1 MERFTMTRRHSI
13 RKTIATAARTIV
25 FTAIALTAIAA
36 PAHAQQPA
44 SPPPDHVVIDVVSV
58 NGSGCPQN
66 TAAVALSQD
75 STAFT
80 VTYSNYMAQAGPQAS
95 PTGFRKNCQLGVRV
109 HVPQGFTYAVT
120 KADYRGFASLAR
132 GASAVEQAN
141 YYFQGATPTARAR
154 QQFTGPYNN
163 DWQATDTVGVAS
175 LAWAPCGAF
184 RDLNIN
190 TELRVNRGNSAPSA
204 TSFITMDSTDT
215 SISTLYHLAWKHC

>member
-1 MERFTMTRRHSI
+1 MTGYSI
-13 RKTIATAARTIV
+13 RTRLGIAARTMV
-25 FTAIALTAIAA
+25 LAALALTATTA
-36 PAHAQQPA
+36 PAHAQQPS

-66 TAAVALSQD
+66 TAAVALAQD

-80 VTYSNYMAQAGPQAS
+80 VTYSAYLAQVGPQAV
-95 PTGFRKNCQLGVRV
+95 PTDFRKNCQLGVRV
-109 HVPQGFTYAVT
+109 HVPQGFTYAVA
-120 KADYRGFASLAR
+120 KADYRGFATLAR
-132 GASAVEQAN
+132 GANAVEQAN

-154 QQFTGPYNN
+154 QQFTGPYDG

-175 LAWAPCGAF
+175 LAWARCGAF

-215 SISTLYHLAWKHC
+215 SISTLYHLAWKRC